1 MVMDHIKGGNLREYL
16 QQNSKKLNL
25 EIKLKKLYNIAMGLS
40 FVRQQNLVHR
50 DLHPGNILNDRY
62 GDGDGDGFD
71 RSFITD
77 VEPCRPTNYRE
88 KEGEIFGIPPYVAPE
103 VILGQPYT
111 PASDI
116 YSFGIV
122 AYELFAN
129 AYPHLDYDFGNKIIC
144 KIFFDQVVNEELRP
158 NIDEIPLP
166 KEIKDLIT
174 RCWNADPAKR
184 PTAQELYRTLGDWE
198 IEIYKKKIPCFTNNT
213 RK

>member
-1 MVMDHIKGGNLREYL
+1 
-16 QQNSKKLNL
+16 
-25 EIKLKKLYNIAMGLS
+25 MGLS

-184 PTAQELYRTLGDWE
+184 PTAQELYRTLE
-198 IEIYKKKIPCFTNNT
+198 KEYNHFSKNTSYRINPTSVVASIPINTNQITESLKKACN
-213 RK
+213 